1 MGGSAVPSDN
11 ESGNNWVMASVW
23 GASENF
29 SVIEKCLCRLALQIS
44 KSIFPCV
51 NVNVRSRLSRA
62 VRSLSI
68 SFKIYFWALLCRPSL
83 DTLHWSRQEGNNWT
97 RPRLFRFSC
106 QSQVMESSFNFFYT
120 IWTALN
126 PPYYYVFPRNITN
139 CPSRMLDSNFKIKNA
154 RFNVDIENQKTSP
167 EIPGFEDE
175 LFGMFDKYPAKSGTF
190 AFCTFVSVTQE
201 NARHWLTCIGGRIH
215 RNVFKV
221 HQCWPSTLLRTF
233 TVLNVIGGLWF
244 LSIMFEFV
252 QRAVGRV
259 LISGAQFF

>member
-1 MGGSAVPSDN
+1 MGGSAVSSDN

-44 KSIFPCV
+44 KSMFPCV

-126 PPYYYVFPRNITN
+126 PPTTMFFLETLQTAQVECWIPISRLKTLVLMLTSRTKKRPLKYQGLKMNCLVCSTNIQQSLVLLHFV
-139 CPSRMLDSNFKIKNA
+139 PSSPWRKRMHA
-154 RFNVDIENQKTSP
+154 
-167 EIPGFEDE
+167 
-175 LFGMFDKYPAKSGTF
+175 
-190 AFCTFVSVTQE
+190 
-201 NARHWLTCIGGRIH
+201 IG
-215 RNVFKV
+215 
-221 HQCWPSTLLRTF
+221 
-233 TVLNVIGGLWF
+233 
-244 LSIMFEFV
+244 
-252 QRAVGRV
+252 
-259 LISGAQFF
+259 